1 MAAFAWQALD
11 AQGRL
16 KHGVREGESPRQL
29 RQRLRSEGLMPVSVE
44 EVHGRRARAARETG
58 RPGRRAGVDR
68 RLSPTTLALVTRQ
81 LATLLRSRLP
91 LEEALRIVAQQADR
105 AAERNLVTAVRS
117 RVAEGMSLADA
128 LRQFPRAFPEY
139 FPATVAAGEQ
149 SGRLEAVLER
159 LADYAESASA
169 ARQKVLLSLLYPALV
184 TIVAIGVVV
193 GLVTFVVPEVVKVFE
208 RMGQELPLLTRGLIA
223 FSDFLRDYGVVML
236 AFLGVGFIAF
246 RWAYSRPAS
255 RKRIQRQLL
264 RFPLAGRFL
273 RELNVSRFA
282 RTFGI
287 LLGSSVSATE
297 ALGVSAKVLSNL
309 PIRDALLGAADR
321 VREGTA
327 IGTALYNTG
336 FFPPLMLNMIASGE
350 ASGQLVDMLERAA
363 ETQERQLL
371 HTVAALVG
379 LLEPLLILVMGGL
392 VLVIVLA
399 IMLPIFNINQ
409 LIQ

>member
-1 MAAFAWQALD
+1 MR
-11 AQGRL
+11 GS
-16 KHGVREGESPRQL
+16 ESPA
-29 RQRLRSEGLMPVSVE
+29 
-44 EVHGRRARAARETG
+44 VHQCT
-58 RPGRRAGVDR
+58 
-68 RLSPTTLALVTRQ
+68 
-81 LATLLRSRLP
+81 
-91 LEEALRIVAQQADR
+91 
-105 AAERNLVTAVRS
+105 
-117 RVAEGMSLADA
+117 
-128 LRQFPRAFPEY
+128 RQFPRAFPEY

-149 SGRLEAVLER
+149 SGRLEIVLER
-159 LADYAESASA
+159 LADYAESASV

-184 TIVAIGVVV
+184 TIVALAVVI
-193 GLVTFVVPEVVKVFE
+193 GLVTYVVPEVVKVFE
-208 RMGQELPLLTRGLIA
+208 RMGQELPVLTRGLIA
-223 FSDFLRDYGVVML
+223 FSDFLRDYGLVML
-236 AFLGVGFIAF
+236 AVVGLLVVAF
-246 RWAYSRPAS
+246 RWVYSRPGG

-264 RFPLAGRFL
+264 RMPLAGRLL
-273 RELNVSRFA
+273 RELNVARFA

-297 ALGVSAKVLSNL
+297 ALRISANVLSNL

-321 VREGTA
+321 VREGSA
-327 IGTALYNTG
+327 IGTSLYNTR

-350 ASGQLVDMLERAA
+350 ASGQLVDMLDRAA

-371 HTVAALVG
+371 HTVTALVG

>member
-11 AQGRL
+11 ARGKVRQGVL
-16 KHGVREGESPRQL
+16 EGESPRQL
-29 RQRLRSEGLMPVSVE
+29 RQHLRSEGLVPVSVE
-44 EVHGRRARAARETG
+44 EVQGRRARTAGTRGGRE
-58 RPGRRAGVDR
+58 RRASVDR
-68 RLSPTTLALVTRQ
+68 RLRPMDLALFTRQ

-91 LEEALRIVAQQADR
+91 LEEALRIVAQQAGR
-105 AAERNLVTAVRS
+105 AGQRNLVTAIRS

-139 FPATVAAGEQ
+139 YPATVAAGEQ
-149 SGRLEAVLER
+149 SGRLEVVLER
-159 LADYAESASA
+159 LADYAENAST

-184 TIVAIGVVV
+184 TLVALAVVI
-193 GLVTFVVPEVVKVFE
+193 GLVTYVVPEVVKVFE
-208 RMGQELPLLTRGLIA
+208 RMEQELPLLTRGLIA
-223 FSDFLRDYGVVML
+223 FSDFLRDYGWIL
-236 AFLGVGFIAF
+236 IGLGVLVVLAV
-246 RWAYSRPAS
+246 RWAYSRPEG

-264 RFPLAGRFL
+264 HVPLVGRLL
-273 RELNVSRFA
+273 RELNVARFA

-297 ALGVSAKVLSNL
+297 ALRVSANVLTSL
-309 PIRDALLGAADR
+309 PIRDALLDAADR
-321 VREGTA
+321 VREGSA

-336 FFPPLMLNMIASGE
+336 LFPPLMLNMIASGE
-350 ASGQLVDMLERAA
+350 ASGQLVEMLDRAA
-363 ETQERQLL
+363 ETQERQML
-371 HTVAALVG
+371 HAVAALVG
-379 LLEPLLILVMGGL
+379 LMEPLLILVMGGL